1 MILARRRKREEEFN
15 ILSSKKGRG
24 GETIGDKQFK
34 AFLKK
39 TTCIHKC
46 TIICSIT
53 CNENVFQMYI
63 YMYYFIDNSDFLST
77 KHKQKTQ
84 P

>member
-1 MILARRRKREEEFN
+1 MVKHI
-15 ILSSKKGRG
+15 SSGKGRD

-39 TTCIHKC
+39 TTCIHIC

-63 YMYYFIDNSDFLST
+63 HMYYFIDNSDFSQLNTNKKLSLE
-77 KHKQKTQ
+77 KSLKAEL
-84 P
+84 